1 MGLSGSRWNRYGY
14 TSRYMCTETSHAE
27 EHDYLAGKLSHH
39 WLNTCL
45 QCEWND
51 TIITYDFSMAFHIT
65 GHEVEFLIWVSC
77 QGDSRL
83 MSINSFGA
91 DLHIFIILLGI
102 SNNNGARSTF
112 RKLDQWKL
120 IFGPTS
126 DDNTGG
132 GLKFVAED
140 NSTFYKKSLRFFF
153 IRVACKLQVAW
164 GENWRTQ
171 LKGIV
176 LSRSTLK
183 NSLDSKS
190 IFLTLAGFSIF
201 YKMQISYCF
210 GLSKAFLSQLD
221 TFFSASLLWE
231 STSCFI

>member
-1 MGLSGSRWNRYGY
+1 MDFELFCTCFEFFQVISLINF
-14 TSRYMCTETSHAE
+14 TALIYMLCVYCLTKENQVPCSFLEVLKVCECHA
-27 EHDYLAGKLSHH
+27 
-39 WLNTCL
+39 
-45 QCEWND
+45 
-51 TIITYDFSMAFHIT
+51 
-65 GHEVEFLIWVSC
+65 
-77 QGDSRL
+77 
-83 MSINSFGA
+83 
-91 DLHIFIILLGI
+91 
-102 SNNNGARSTF
+102 
-112 RKLDQWKL
+112 DQWKL

-221 TFFSASLLWE
+221 TFFSASHLWE